1 MERKGSW
8 GQALPCTGSRP
19 RPPLSSTAHPDRFSP
34 SFRKAAPAVLV
45 FPWRRTVVGRMV
57 VKGQRICRR
66 KAALWV

>member
-45 FPWRRTVVGRMV
+45 FPWRRTVVGL
-57 VKGQRICRR
+57 G
-66 KAALWV
+66 WW